1 MRFSIAERLRALD
14 PVLVGLTAVLL
25 VFGLV
30 MLADVTNVVS
40 FQRTG
45 DSLYLFKRQLELG
58 VLPGTFL
65 FLMFAIIDYRTW
77 KKFAGLALVASFG
90 LLILVYI
97 PGIGMEVG
105 GSHSWVNLGAFRF
118 QPSELVKLSFLIYL
132 SAWLSERKP
141 EQLRDIHQGL
151 IPFLTTVGLLVLL
164 LVMQPDTGST
174 AVIAGTAGLLFLLA
188 GAPITWFLGMAGV
201 GLGGLWI
208 LIKTSPYRLARFM
221 TFLHPELD
229 PKGVGYHINQAMLA
243 VATGGWFGVGFG
255 KSRQKFLYLPEV
267 EADSIFAIIAEELG
281 LIVTMLFLATFAA
294 LVWRCFW
301 ISKKSKD
308 RFGAFLAAGVGIWLS
323 IQACLNIGSM
333 VGLVPITGVTLPF
346 VSHGGTSLAILLAAM
361 GLVAGIPR
369 HSQRV

>member
-1 MRFSIAERLRALD
+1 MRFSFAERLRALD
-14 PVLVGLTAVLL
+14 PVLTALTLGLL

-45 DSLYLFKRQLELG
+45 DSLYLFKRQIEIG

-65 FLMFAIIDYRTW
+65 FLMFALIDYRTW
-77 KKFAGLALVASFG
+77 KKFAGLALIASYS

-97 PGIGMEVG
+97 PGIGREIG
-105 GSHSWVNLGAFRF
+105 GSHSWIGLGPILF
-118 QPSELVKLSFLIYL
+118 QPSEIVKLTFLIYL
-132 SAWLSERKP
+132 AAWLSERKP
-141 EQLRDIHQGL
+141 ESLRDIHEGL
-151 IPFLTTVGLLVLL
+151 VPFVSTLGVLVLL
-164 LVMQPDTGST
+164 LVLQPDTGST

-188 GAPITWFLGMAGV
+188 GAPISWFVGMAAFGF
-201 GLGGLWI
+201 GGLWI
-208 LIKTSPYRLARFM
+208 LIKTSPYRMARFM

-229 PKGVGYHINQAMLA
+229 PKGVGYHINQAILA

-281 LIVTMLFLATFAA
+281 LIFTLAFLAVFAA
-294 LVWRCFW
+294 LVWRCFK
-301 ISKKSKD
+301 ISADSKD
-308 RFGAFLAAGVGIWLS
+308 RFGAYLAAGVGIWLS
-323 IQACLNIGSM
+323 IQAALNIGSM

-346 VSHGGTSLAILLAAM
+346 VSHGGTAMAMLLAAM

>member
-1 MRFSIAERLRALD
+1 MRFSIAERVRSLD
-14 PVLVGLTAVLL
+14 PVLVGLTAALL

-45 DSLYLFKRQLELG
+45 DSLYLFKRQIELG
-58 VLPGTFL
+58 VLPGLFL
-65 FLMFAIIDYRTW
+65 FFMFALIDYRTW
-77 KKFAGLALVASFG
+77 KKFAGLAIVASYA

-97 PGIGMEVG
+97 PGIGREVG
-105 GSHSWVNLGAFRF
+105 GSRSWIGLGPILF
-118 QPSELVKLSFLIYL
+118 QPSEIVKLSFLVYL
-132 SAWLSERKP
+132 AAWLSERKP
-141 EQLRDIHQGL
+141 EALRDIHQGL
-151 IPFLTTVGLLVLL
+151 IPFLSTLGILVLL

-174 AVIAGTAGLLFLLA
+174 AVIAGTAGLLFLMA
-188 GAPITWFLGMAGV
+188 GAPITWFVGMAGV
-201 GLGGLWI
+201 GLGGLWL
-208 LIKTSPYRLARFM
+208 LIKTSPYRMARFM

-229 PKGVGYHINQAMLA
+229 PKGVGYHINQAILA
-243 VATGGWFGVGFG
+243 VASGGLFGVGFG

-281 LIVTMLFLATFAA
+281 LVFTLAFLATFAA
-294 LVWRCFW
+294 LIWRCFS
-301 ISKKSKD
+301 IAAKSKD
-308 RFGAFLAAGVGIWLS
+308 RFGSFLAAGVGIWLS

-346 VSHGGTSLAILLAAM
+346 VSHGGTSLAVLLAAM

>member
-1 MRFSIAERLRALD
+1 MRFSILERLRALD
-14 PVLVGLTAVLL
+14 PVLIGLAGVLL

-45 DSLYLFKRQLELG
+45 DSLYLFKRQIQLG
-58 VLPGTFL
+58 VLPGIFG
-65 FLMFAIIDYRTW
+65 FFFFAIIDYRTW
-77 KKFAGLALVASFG
+77 KKFAGFALVLSFA
-90 LLILVYI
+90 LLISVYI
-97 PGIGMEVG
+97 PGIGLKVG
-105 GSHSWVNLGAFRF
+105 GSQSWVTFAGFRF

-132 SAWLSERKP
+132 AAWLAERKP
-141 EQLRDIHQGL
+141 EALRDVHEGL
-151 IPFLTTVGLLVLL
+151 IPFLATVGSIVFLLVI
-164 LVMQPDTGST
+164 QPDTGST

-188 GAPITWFLGMAGV
+188 GAPVTWFVGMV
-201 GLGGLWI
+201 GLGFGGLWM
-208 LIKTSPYRLARFM
+208 LIKTSPYRLARFT

-229 PKGVGYHINQAMLA
+229 PKGVGYQINQAILA

-281 LIVTMLFLATFAA
+281 LIVTMMFLTVFAA
-294 LVWRCFW
+294 LVWRCFV
-301 ISKKSKD
+301 ISRDSKD

-346 VSHGGTSLAILLAAM
+346 VSHGGTSLAILLSAI

>member
-14 PVLVGLTAVLL
+14 PVHVGLTAALL

-58 VLPGTFL
+58 VIPGL
-65 FLMFAIIDYRTW
+65 FLYFMFAIIDYRTW
-77 KKFAGLALVASFG
+77 KKFAGLSLVVSFV

-97 PGIGMEVG
+97 PGIGKTVG
-105 GSHSWVNLGAFRF
+105 GSRSWISLAGFLF
-118 QPSELVKLSFLIYL
+118 QPSEIVKLTFLVYVA
-132 SAWLSERKP
+132 AWLSERKP
-141 EQLRDIHQGL
+141 EALRDVHQGL
-151 IPFLTTVGLLVLL
+151 IPFLSTLGLLVLL

-174 AVIAGTAGLLFLLA
+174 AVIAGTAGLLFLMA
-188 GAPITWFLGMAGV
+188 GAPLTWFFGMAAV
-201 GLGGLWI
+201 GLGGLWL

-229 PKGVGYHINQAMLA
+229 PKGVGYHINQAILA
-243 VATGGWFGVGFG
+243 VASGGWFGVGFG

-281 LIVTMLFLATFAA
+281 LVFTLAFLAVFAA
-294 LVWRCFW
+294 LIWRCFK
-301 ISKKSKD
+301 ISADSKD
-308 RFGAFLAAGVGIWLS
+308 RFGAFLAAGVGIWLA

-346 VSHGGTSLAILLAAM
+346 VSHGGTSLAVLLAAM

-369 HSQRV
+369 HSQKV